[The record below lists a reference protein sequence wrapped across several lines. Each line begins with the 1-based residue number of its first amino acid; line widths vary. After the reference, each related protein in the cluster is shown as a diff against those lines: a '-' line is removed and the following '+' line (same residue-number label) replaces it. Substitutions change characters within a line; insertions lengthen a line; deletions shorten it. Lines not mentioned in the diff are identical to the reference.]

1 MSADA
6 GKDEAGAALL
16 SSVTLTVAKSDSSLK
31 LDSGAL
37 LRLIPC
43 PTPRWP
49 DLLAVSSDAD
59 RILFS
64 SKVVSTSPHL
74 GIQGIA
80 TLVIPRIRRTRM
92 TYSCGSL

>member
-1 MSADA
+1 MGV
-6 GKDEAGAALL
+6 GKDETGTALL
-16 SSVTLTVAKSDSSLK
+16 STVTLTVAKSDSSIE

-49 DLLAVSSDAD
+49 DLLALSSDAD

-64 SKVVSTSPHL
+64 SKVGWAGFYSTLKLVTWATNPGHAL
-74 GIQGIA
+74 VGI
-80 TLVIPRIRRTRM
+80 
-92 TYSCGSL
+92 SN

>member
-1 MSADA
+1 MA
-6 GKDEAGAALL
+6 GKDEAGTALL
-16 SSVTLTVAKSDSSLK
+16 STVTLTAAKSDSSIE

-49 DLLAVSSDAD
+49 DLLSVSSDAD

-64 SKVVSTSPHL
+64 SKVAAAKALIGGTWV
-74 GIQGIA
+74 
-80 TLVIPRIRRTRM
+80 RR
-92 TYSCGSL
+92 